1 MSQERNVDWDKVR
14 VFYKVAEAGSFTK
27 AGDDMGLSQSAV
39 SRQISSLEKDLKVV
53 LFHRHAR
60 GLILTEQG
68 EMLFRTAR
76 EITLKLDTAKIR
88 LNDSRERPSG
98 ELKITS
104 SVGLGSHWLT
114 PRLTEFM
121 DMYPEIKVEVIL
133 TNDELD
139 LAMREADVAVRLRQ
153 PTQSDLIQRKLFTVH
168 FHVYGSA
175 DYLKRYGTP
184 QKLED
189 LDDHRLI
196 SFGGTQP
203 SYLLEVHW
211 LAQVGREGK
220 EPRPYALVV
229 NNITALRN
237 AVTRGMGLAV
247 LPDYLLD
254 NGLPLTKVLTDVDMP
269 SLEAYLV
276 YPEEMRSVAK
286 VQVFRDF
293 LISNAQRW
301 TY

>member
-1 MSQERNVDWDKVR
+1 VR
-14 VFYKVAEAGSFTK
+14 KK
-27 AGDDMGLSQSAV
+27 ASPNCASV
-39 SRQISSLEKDLKVV
+39 
-53 LFHRHAR
+53 
-60 GLILTEQG
+60 
-68 EMLFRTAR
+68 
-76 EITLKLDTAKIR
+76 
-88 LNDSRERPSG
+88 PSG

-114 PRLTEFM
+114 PRLTEFLEL
-121 DMYPEIKVEVIL
+121 YPDIRAEVIL

-153 PTQSDLIQRKLFTVH
+153 PVQSDLIQRRLFTVH
-168 FHVYGSA
+168 FHVYGSPE
-175 DYLKRYGTP
+175 YLKRYGTP

-189 LDDHRLI
+189 LDEHRLI

-220 EPRPYALVV
+220 EPRPYTLVV

-237 AVTRGMGLAV
+237 AVARGMGLAV
-247 LPDYLLD
+247 LPDYLMD
-254 NGLPLTKVLTDVDMP
+254 SGFPLTRVLTDVDMP

-276 YPEEMRSVAK
+276 YPEEMKSVAK
-286 VQVFRDF
+286 VQVFREF

-301 TY
+301 SY

>member
-1 MSQERNVDWDKVR
+1 LTLDWDKVR

-39 SRQISSLEKDLKVV
+39 SRQISALEKDVKAP

-68 EMLFRTAR
+68 ELLFRTAR
-76 EITLKLDTAKIR
+76 EMALR
-88 LNDSRERPSG
+88 LETTQARLTDSRERPSG
-98 ELKITS
+98 NLKITS

-114 PRLTEFM
+114 PRLTEFLEL
-121 DMYPEIKVEVIL
+121 YPEIKAEVIL

-153 PTQSDLIQRKLFTVH
+153 PVQSDLIQRRLFTVH
-168 FHVYGSA
+168 FHVYGSPE
-175 DYLKRYGTP
+175 YLKRYGTP

-220 EPRPYALVV
+220 EPRPYTLVV

-237 AVTRGMGLAV
+237 SVARGMGLAV
-247 LPDYLLD
+247 LPDYLMD
-254 NGLPLTKVLTDVDMP
+254 NGAPLTRVLTDVDMP

-301 TY
+301 SY